1 MINIGIIGLG
11 LIGGSIAK
19 AIKCHKGYS
28 IKSFN
33 RSRPSLELALKDK
46 VIDEGSTEDLT
57 IFSDSDIIFICT
69 PVDLIPSYVEKL
81 IPIIKEN
88 CIITDV
94 GSTKGSIYRE
104 MLKFGDTIK
113 YIGGHPM
120 AGSEQT
126 SYKAA
131 KPFLLDNAY
140 YVLTPSPYVKEE
152 QVNKFKELV
161 ELMGAVPIVVDPAE
175 HDYTVAA
182 ISHVPHVIAA
192 ALVNTVKSLDGEK
205 RLMHALAA
213 GGFKDITR
221 IASSSPEVW
230 SSICFDNKEYILK
243 IIDSFKNQLDV
254 FSKAISESTA
264 SPSLDES
271 FTLARDYRNSFST
284 KKASSYATSFELYV
298 DTVDK
303 PGIIACVAT
312 ILSFNGINI
321 KSMGVI
327 NNREYA
333 DGILQLVLES
343 KEDKEK
349 SHRLLAQMNYTV
361 YDKQ

>member
-1 MINIGIIGLG
+1 MTNVGIIGLG

-19 AIKCHKGYS
+19 AIKRYDGYS
-28 IKSFN
+28 IKAFN
-33 RSRPSLELALKDK
+33 RSKQSIDLALADK
-46 VIDEGSTEDLT
+46 VIDVGSTVDLS
-57 IFSDSDIIFICT
+57 IFSDCDIIFVCT
-69 PVDLIPSYVEKL
+69 PVDLIPVYVEKL
-81 IPIIKEN
+81 IPIIKKD

-94 GSTKGSIYRE
+94 GSTKSSIYNE
-104 MLKFGDTIK
+104 MLKFGGKIN

-140 YVLTPSPYVKEE
+140 YVLTPAPDTQKKHIDKIT
-152 QVNKFKELV
+152 QLV
-161 ELMGAVPIVVDPAE
+161 ELMGAVPIVINPAE

-182 ISHVPHVIAA
+182 ISHVPHIIAA
-192 ALVNTVKSLDGEK
+192 ALVNTVKALDGEK
-205 RLMHALAA
+205 QLMHALAA

-230 SSICFDNKEYILK
+230 SSICFDNKDYILQ
-243 IIDSFKNQLDV
+243 ITESFKQQLDT
-254 FSKAISESTA
+254 FAQAISDGSKSSTLSENFA
-264 SPSLDES
+264 
-271 FTLARDYRNSFST
+271 LARDYRNSFSS
-284 KKASSYATSFELYV
+284 KEASSYATNFELYV

-321 KSMGVI
+321 KSIGVI

-349 SHRLLAQMNYTV
+349 SHKLLTQMNYTV

>member
-1 MINIGIIGLG
+1 MTNIGIIGLG

-19 AIKCHKGYS
+19 AVKCHKGYS
-28 IKSFN
+28 IKAFN
-33 RSRPSLELALKDK
+33 RSKPSLELALEEK
-46 VIDEGSTEDLT
+46 VIDKGSTEDLT
-57 IFSDSDIIFICT
+57 IFSDSDIIFVCT
-69 PVDLIPSYVEKL
+69 PVDLIPSYVKKL
-81 IPIIKEN
+81 IPIIKKS

-94 GSTKGSIYRE
+94 GSTKGNIYKE
-104 MLKFGDTIK
+104 MIQFGDQIN

-120 AGSEQT
+120 AGSEKT
-126 SYKAA
+126 SYKAS

-140 YVLTPSPYVKEE
+140 YVLAPSPYVTKE
-152 QVNKFKELV
+152 QINNFKELI
-161 ELMGAVPIVVDPAE
+161 ELMGAVPIVIDPDE

-192 ALVNTVKSLDGEK
+192 ALVNTVKALDGEK
-205 RLMHALAA
+205 QLMHALAA

-230 SSICFDNKEYILK
+230 SSICLDNSEYILK
-243 IIDSFKNQLDV
+243 IIDSFKEQLDV
-254 FSKAISESTA
+254 FSKSISDSTA
-264 SPSLDES
+264 SPSLSES
-271 FTLARDYRNSFST
+271 FAGARDYRNTFSA

-349 SHRLLAQMNYTV
+349 SHRLLTQMNYTV